1 MALGLLNSIKVEGK
15 FERKHNNV
23 VSFRAN
29 SQNTPGLP
37 KILHPTPKELE
48 PVKLPGVPKELAS
61 KIIEAANDTGS
72 SVADYLGVYLRH
84 LMAKATGV
92 IPEPSVT
99 ANVGKTKVTTL
110 IDGKQIFD
118 RVCEDIKSA
127 EKSIQIEMFEM
138 QNLKVDG
145 DIWPSA
151 GAETLPGW
159 SKQQQILDML
169 VKKKQANP
177 NMKIQVILD
186 VHKWYQDGFGNRK
199 RHYSNMKMI
208 SYLKEH
214 GIDVVPYPRPQQ
226 GGTVLQHVKMLAV
239 DGKKVV
245 LGGMN
250 WGNHSSANHDA
261 CIAIETLPNQ
271 KNSEVDNI
279 INDIFNKDW
288 KFAWQRLGKTKFVPG
303 PTTPEEQKDYKG
315 KGKQIKEEAVEY
327 MKLVGNI
334 FNKPEYLTRFDKGN
348 LDLVE
353 VKPIATPAIKV
364 LVNNPREYAL
374 VGENGEESIGKYIK
388 ERIDNCTSLKA
399 ELFVLS
405 HKEIVNKIIQ
415 RFNEAKNGGRPFDV
429 QLIISPGILDDFP
442 YCRQA
447 FSSLEE
453 AGVPIRVYNVNK
465 EITQRLHTK
474 WAVFDNQDLLIGSA
488 NWSAVGLENNIETGQ
503 RTDYK
508 LTNAL
513 LDERIKEYQ
522 PRVTE
527 LENEVGLE
535 SVFNTDGFVDME
547 ELKIRNKA
555 IKQDLEEIQNGDFDK
570 LETVDVRKKQ
580 AFRKLLGYYDLI
592 KGHEER
598 KAKFKRGNHE
608 CAVVVPNK
616 KIATTFLK
624 QFDKDWQH
632 SIPVMPDGYG
642 EGIVFEEVS
651 EDGEQESLAEA
662 YAEIAFTGKKHKKF
676 VAAKEPAFNKLV

>member
-1 MALGLLNSIKVEGK
+1 MALGLLNSLKVEGK
-15 FERKHNNV
+15 FERKPNNV
-23 VSFRAN
+23 VSFKAR
-29 SQNTPGLP
+29 SQQTPGLP
-37 KILHPTPKELE
+37 KIMYPTPKELE
-48 PVKLPGVPKELAS
+48 PTKLPGVPKELAT

-84 LMAKATGV
+84 LMAKTTGV
-92 IPEPSVT
+92 IPEPSVS

-110 IDGKQIFD
+110 IDAKQIFNK
-118 RVCEDIKSA
+118 VCEHIKSA

-151 GAETLPGW
+151 GAESLPGW
-159 SKQQQILDML
+159 GKQQQILDML
-169 VKKKQANP
+169 VKKRQANP

-208 SYLKEH
+208 KYLKEH
-214 GIDVVPYPRPQQ
+214 NIDVVPYPRPQQ

-239 DGKKVV
+239 DGKKAI

-261 CIAIETLPNQ
+261 CIAIETLPKY

-288 KFAWQRLGKTKFVPG
+288 KFAWQRMGKTKFVPG
-303 PTTPEEQKDYKG
+303 PVSPEEQGDYKG

-334 FNKPEYLTRFDKGN
+334 FNKPEYTTRYEKGN

-353 VKPIATPAIKV
+353 VKPVAKPAIQV

-374 VGENGEESIGKYIK
+374 IGENGEESVGNIIK
-388 ERIDNCTSLKA
+388 KKLENCSSLKA

-405 HKEIVNKIIQ
+405 HKEIVNKIIE
-415 RFNEAKNGGRPFDV
+415 RFNEAKDGGRPFDV
-429 QLIISPGILDDFP
+429 QILISPGILDDFP

-447 FSSLEE
+447 FSALEE

-465 EITQRLHTK
+465 EISQRLHTK
-474 WAVFDNQDLLIGSA
+474 WAVFDDKDLLIGSA
-488 NWSAVGLENNIETGQ
+488 NWSAVGLENNLETGQ
-503 RTDYK
+503 RTDYP
-508 LTNAL
+508 LTNSL
-513 LDERIKEYQ
+513 LDDRIKEYK
-522 PRVTE
+522 PRVTQ
-527 LENEVGLE
+527 LEKEVHMK
-535 SVFNTDGFVDME
+535 SVFAKDGSVDME
-547 ELKIRNKA
+547 ELKVRNKA
-555 IKQDLEEIQNGDFDK
+555 IKQDLEEISNGQFDK
-570 LETVDVRKKQ
+570 LETVDIQKKQ

-608 CAVVVPNK
+608 CAVVVPSK
-616 KIATTFLK
+616 KISNTFLK
-624 QFDKDWQH
+624 QFAKDWEH
-632 SIPVMPDGYG
+632 SMPVVPDGYG

-651 EDGEQESLAEA
+651 GDGDQEALAEA
-662 YAEIAFTGKKHKKF
+662 YAEIAFTGRNQKKF
-676 VAAKEPAFNKLV
+676 VSAKEPSFNKLV